1 MLCDARC
8 VLDPKITVETLPFFE
23 EDIRMAWGALCS
35 RNRGVFVTD
44 PPDGHTYGCANLPEA
59 WGPKNVN
66 EVHMSFIDVHIIIT
80 FELAT
85 VCSML
90 DLQLAVRCA
99 AVLQCARPF
108 CSIYD
113 SGCYFD
119 GTTNLCNCCQWH

>member
-1 MLCDARC
+1 MIRDARC

-66 EVHMSFIDVHIIIT
+66 EVRQQAFYVDDSIRYCVYLMH
-80 FELAT
+80 
-85 VCSML
+85 
-90 DLQLAVRCA
+90 DLGCKR
-99 AVLQCARPF
+99 F
-108 CSIYD
+108 CRY
-113 SGCYFD
+113 
-119 GTTNLCNCCQWH
+119 